1 MRWHIGIFGGRKVL
15 FPVLAI
21 PALVCGLMIF
31 NEVQGGVGRQRS
43 EITPV
48 EHPGREPG
56 STGQGMEYRLAVM
69 TYNVGTLHGTK
80 LAFGEIVNAVKDG
93 GKPDLLLLQEIP
105 NEEMVEEIAR
115 SLGLRYHVYAGYR
128 AHGKGYGLAIVSSR
142 PLVNPEMHYLK
153 PYGHAALIA
162 QMKQDEECVLVC
174 SVHLERVRCLKKG
187 KDGFQMSWKEALS
200 LLRDE
205 MTAET
210 PRSGAVEE
218 LVALLNAHR
227 SERVIVGGDFNTV
240 PFSTA
245 IRKMGKCYEDAL
257 WLRTDYLTASYKKV
271 SFPIKPRIDYIFYS
285 GGMRCCSASVIKK
298 GCGDHYPVRAV
309 LDIG

>member
-1 MRWHIGIFGGRKVL
+1 
-15 FPVLAI
+15 
-21 PALVCGLMIF
+21 
-31 NEVQGGVGRQRS
+31 
-43 EITPV
+43 
-48 EHPGREPG
+48 
-56 STGQGMEYRLAVM
+56 M
-69 TYNVGTLHGTK
+69 TYNVGTLHGMK
-80 LAFGEIVNAVKDG
+80 VAFGEIVNTVQEG
-93 GKPDLLLLQEIP
+93 GTPDLLLLQEIP
-105 NEEMVEEIAR
+105 NEEMVVNIAR
-115 SLGLRYHVYAGYR
+115 SLGLGYHVYAGYR
-128 AHGKGYGLAIVSSR
+128 AHGKGYGLAIISSR
-142 PLVNPEMHYLK
+142 PLVNAGMHYLE

-162 QMKQDEECVLVC
+162 EMKQNEERVLVC
-174 SVHLERVRCLKKG
+174 SIHLERVRCLKKE

-200 LLRDE
+200 LLRGE
-205 MTAET
+205 MTGET

-285 GGMRCCSASVIKK
+285 GEMRCSSASVIKQ
-298 GCGDHYPVRAV
+298 GGGDHYPVRAV